1 MNIFGHV
8 SVFISL
14 ILGLAVVHL
23 LSGVSL
29 MLDTR
34 VRTKV
39 YGLHL
44 FWTANMLLTVV
55 LVWLSSFV
63 LAPLQQIGVVHF
75 LNLIAYAVVTY
86 LMCGLLFPVRG
97 EEVTDFRE
105 HFFAN
110 RTRFFA
116 LGILFVLVDATDGVL
131 EVITTD
137 IPLDVGQFGTLAVWL
152 VFFAWGLRDGREGF
166 NVLAALVYLIGLA
179 GWMVSLVQTG
189 VLAS

>member
-1 MNIFGHV
+1 MDIFGHV
-8 SVFISL
+8 SVFVSI

-23 LSGVSL
+23 LSGLSL
-29 MLDTR
+29 ILDTR

-44 FWTANMLLTVV
+44 MWTANMLLAVI

-63 LAPLQQIGVVHF
+63 LAPLEQISVLHF
-75 LNLIAYAVVTY
+75 LNLVAYAVVTY
-86 LMCGLLFPVRG
+86 LMCGLLYPVRG

-105 HFFAN
+105 HFYAN
-110 RTRFFA
+110 RKRFFA
-116 LGILFVLVDATDGVL
+116 LGILFVLVDAADGVL
-131 EVITTD
+131 EIVTTNV
-137 IPLDVGQFGTLAVWL
+137 PLDVGQFGTLTVWL
-152 VFFAWGLRDGREGF
+152 CVFAWGLRDDREGF
-166 NVLAALVYLIGLA
+166 NVLAALVYLVGLI

>member
-8 SVFISL
+8 SVFIS
-14 ILGLAVVHL
+14 IVLGLAVVHL
-23 LSGVSL
+23 LSGLSL
-29 MLDTR
+29 ILDTR

-39 YGLHL
+39 YWLHL
-44 FWTANMLLTVV
+44 VWTANMLLTVI

-63 LAPLQQIGVVHF
+63 LAPLEEIGVLHF
-75 LNLIAYAVVTY
+75 LNLVAYAVVTY

-105 HFFAN
+105 HFASN
-110 RTRFFA
+110 RFRFFA
-116 LGILFVLVDATDGVL
+116 LGIVFVLVDAADGLL
-131 EVITTD
+131 ELLTTD
-137 IPLDVGQFGTLAVWL
+137 VPLDVGQFGTLTVWFL
-152 VFFAWGLRDGREGF
+152 VFAWGLRDNREGF
-166 NVLAALVYLIGLA
+166 NALAALVYLVGLM

>member
-8 SVFISL
+8 SVFISI

-23 LSGVSL
+23 LSGLSL
-29 MLDTR
+29 ILDTR

-44 FWTANMLLTVV
+44 VWTANMLLTVI

-63 LAPLQQIGVVHF
+63 LAPLETISVFHF
-75 LNLIAYAVVTY
+75 LNLVAYAVVTY
-86 LMCGLLFPVRG
+86 LMCGLLFPVQG

-105 HFFAN
+105 HFSAN
-110 RTRFFA
+110 RQRFFA
-116 LGILFVLVDATDGVL
+116 LGLLFVLVDAADGLL
-131 EVITTD
+131 ELVTTNV
-137 IPLDVGQFGTLAVWL
+137 PLDVGQFGTLSVWF
-152 VFFAWGLRDGREGF
+152 VVFAWGLRDDRNGF
-166 NVLAALVYLIGLA
+166 NVLAALIYLVGLI

-189 VLAS
+189 VLAA

>member
-8 SVFISL
+8 SVFIS
-14 ILGLAVVHL
+14 IVLGLAVVHL
-23 LSGVSL
+23 LSGLSL
-29 MLDTR
+29 ILDTR

-39 YGLHL
+39 YWLHL
-44 FWTANMLLTVV
+44 VWTANMLLTVI

-63 LAPLQQIGVVHF
+63 LAPLEEIGVLHF
-75 LNLIAYAVVTY
+75 LNLVAYAVVTY

-110 RTRFFA
+110 RKRFFA
-116 LGILFVLVDATDGVL
+116 LGILFVLVDAADGLL
-131 EVITTD
+131 ELITTAV
-137 IPLDVGQFGTLAVWL
+137 PLDVGQFGTLTIWFL
-152 VFFAWGLRDGREGF
+152 VFAWGLRDDREGF
-166 NVLAALVYLIGLA
+166 NVLAALVYLVGLI